1 MTKLEQELAAQIQE
15 RLLAVDLRAGQ
26 ELKQMKPALQKLL
39 AAYAALGTAAQK
51 TLEGLLPE
59 LAALLAAAE
68 EIAR

>member
-39 AAYAALGTAAQK
+39 AAYAALGTAARK